1 MEVWKMWFPLDCA
14 LTKPATE
21 SGTFKVKQLH
31 FFPQG
36 KDKQA
41 TTSLRFPFSLTS
53 IVGDKTITYVHNRK
67 RTQDIHKKHKQNWTF
82 NIFF

>member
-21 SGTFKVKQLH
+21 RLNGCI